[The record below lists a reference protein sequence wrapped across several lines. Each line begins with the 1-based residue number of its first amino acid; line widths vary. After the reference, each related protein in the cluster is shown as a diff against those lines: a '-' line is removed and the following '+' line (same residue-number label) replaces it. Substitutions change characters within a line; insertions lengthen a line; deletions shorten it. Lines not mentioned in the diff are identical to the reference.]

1 MANVNQR
8 IIDEYNQAQTLDAL
22 QRARR
27 QMGAEIAAQDP
38 AYFQPNIA
46 DAGQP
51 MYSLDQRIN
60 DIYTGSN
67 ILASDNRVT
76 GKVARTL
83 NDMGVPLAAIEPAMG
98 LLQFTPVGTAEG
110 LYDSYTAAPEVVRN
124 IREGEYGRAAGNAA
138 TVGLGLLDAGMSAL
152 PIAKPVVNAAR
163 GVNTRGLTSDAMY
176 AGRSLLEGDLGGV
189 RDAFTPSRAPRG
201 LGADAPKIDVLGSG
215 YGQTDMRL
223 TLPNVEGQ
231 IDYSVFEGR
240 PKINM
245 VEVPENARRQGNAT
259 KLLQALQEQ
268 FPDTEIDWG
277 SLTTDG
283 SSLFKS
289 TNFSEIPSAYAGDF
303 ARLDAA
309 KSRFAAMQ
317 SDFAGMQARNQSPPA
332 GFFDEWNDL
341 QDEIYN
347 LSSELEFKS
356 PVERI
361 ISANRDATAGAIALP
376 AARTEAEAMARQI
389 LEMRAAG
396 RAGDVTDAMMAQ
408 ADPQYMFN
416 NTPLPMDEASRMA
429 RAGEMGLL
437 DPQYHATQSDF
448 QSFMPS
454 ETGLT
459 GRGVYTGDEAV
470 DVMDYA
476 RSRMSSNEGLNVI
489 PLLSPEGSTYARK
502 LDWERTLD
510 ADPELPYNATWE
522 QNVEGMRRAADTM
535 SAQGYPGVHSQP
547 GERVTF
553 NPQSLRSRFARFD
566 PAFKHLANLSAAT
579 VPAGILAMPNKEE
592 RNRQL
597 GLLFGGY

>member
-1 MANVNQR
+1 MNMRDKAIGETRDNYSALWLNAPDDLRR
-8 IIDEYNQAQTLDAL
+8 IVSDYATARLDGNL
-22 QRARR
+22 DK
-27 QMGAEIAAQDP
+27 MLELENKAASM
-38 AYFQPNIA
+38 PN
-46 DAGQP
+46 
-51 MYSLDQRIN
+51 
-60 DIYTGSN
+60 
-67 ILASDNRVT
+67 
-76 GKVARTL
+76 
-83 NDMGVPLAAIEPAMG
+83 
-98 LLQFTPVGTAEG
+98 
-110 LYDSYTAAPEVVRN
+110 
-124 IREGEYGRAAGNAA
+124 GRALIEANNAYHA
-138 TVGLGLLDAGMSAL
+138 ASTQ
-152 PIAKPVVNAAR
+152 VVNADTAY
-163 GVNTRGLTSDAMY
+163 DAY
-176 AGRSLLEGDLGGV
+176 RRHLG
-189 RDAFTPSRAPRG
+189 
-201 LGADAPKIDVLGSG
+201 
-215 YGQTDMRL
+215 
-223 TLPNVEGQ
+223 
-231 IDYSVFEGR
+231 
-240 PKINM
+240 
-245 VEVPENARRQGNAT
+245 
-259 KLLQALQEQ
+259 
-268 FPDTEIDWG
+268 
-277 SLTTDG
+277 
-283 SSLFKS
+283 
-289 TNFSEIPSAYAGDF
+289 
-303 ARLDAA
+303 
-309 KSRFAAMQ
+309 
-317 SDFAGMQARNQSPPA
+317 
-332 GFFDEWNDL
+332 
-341 QDEIYN
+341 
-347 LSSELEFKS
+347 ELESRLVQERRDWTPAERRATPPWAMENYIPDDQQIKS
-356 PVERI
+356 FELAPVNPKDI
-361 ISANRDATAGAIALP
+361 LSANRDATAGAIALP

-416 NTPLPMDEASRMA
+416 NTPLPMDEASRMS

-510 ADPELPYNATWE
+510 ADPELSYNATWE

-566 PAFKHLANLSAAT
+566 PAFSHLANLSAANAS
-579 VPAGILAMPNKEE
+579 PLAGILAMPNEEE